1 VSDYLGESEQK
12 LAQPGSAELAIVAKR
27 TSRSERI
34 VAIFLGAT
42 LTLGIFFALRSQ
54 KHKVDSAAAGAEDHS
69 VIVHVGTAYQG
80 DMGVYINALGT
91 VTPISTVNIY
101 SQVSGQVL
109 AVHYREGQM
118 NLAERWIW
126 TQVRSWG
133 RSL

>member
-1 VSDYLGESEQK
+1 
-12 LAQPGSAELAIVAKR
+12 
-27 TSRSERI
+27 

-42 LTLGIFFALRSQ
+42 LTLGIFLALRSQ

-109 AVHYREGQM
+109 AVHYRKGQM

-126 TQVRSWG
+126 TQSG
-133 RSL
+133 RGVLEIDIGRIKQIGGPLLPT